1 MTLVLF
7 KTWTHWREGNGRS
20 VLFFP
25 DVIDLFISFSYWL
38 VGHLFVRV
46 FNDILVKLNVIRWK
60 LRRQGIRGPPPS
72 FVTGNIP
79 EMRRIMSMAKAPSS
93 ESPPPLD
100 SSSPRIFP
108 YFSKCTKQYG
118 IYSEL
123 SCFFFWP
130 FIFSEITKM
139 ADQSQQ
145 DPHSHLHLGMCN
157 FYTWLILDWWRKW
170 ENRSNWGN
178 HLICRRSEGPYWGSV
193 ASYIG

>member
-1 MTLVLF
+1 MLF

-100 SSSPRIFP
+100 
-108 YFSKCTKQYG
+108 
-118 IYSEL
+118 
-123 SCFFFWP
+123 FFFAPNLPLFQYMDEAIWYL
-130 FIFSEITKM
+130 
-139 ADQSQQ
+139 Q
-145 DPHSHLHLGMCN
+145 
-157 FYTWLILDWWRKW
+157 
-170 ENRSNWGN
+170 
-178 HLICRRSEGPYWGSV
+178 
-193 ASYIG
+193 

>member
-1 MTLVLF
+1 M
-7 KTWTHWREGNGRS
+7 
-20 VLFFP
+20 
-25 DVIDLFISFSYWL
+25 
-38 VGHLFVRV
+38 GHLFVRV

-139 ADQSQQ
+139 AESITTGSTFTFALGDVQLLYVA
-145 DPHSHLHLGMCN
+145 DPRLVKEMGKSVKLGKPP
-157 FYTWLILDWWRKW
+157 YLQKER
-170 ENRSNWGN
+170 
-178 HLICRRSEGPYWGSV
+178 GPLLGKCGIVHW
-193 ASYIG
+193 IGGKGLNVITDNIYMVESMDSS